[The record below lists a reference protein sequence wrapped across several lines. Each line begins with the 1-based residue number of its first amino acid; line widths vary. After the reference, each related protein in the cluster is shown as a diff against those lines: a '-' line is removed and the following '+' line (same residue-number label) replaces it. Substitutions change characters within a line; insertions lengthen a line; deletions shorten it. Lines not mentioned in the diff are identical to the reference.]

1 MCTIVPLKSEA
12 KKIWTCMFG
21 CGWASYNFLILYHIF
36 PNYMVGKFFYQFF
49 IQFWKNYVLHRDFD
63 LKILLRYFLTR
74 WKKNRISSFLANLL
88 QKFLLLINVAQ
99 FFSSQILYV
108 VHFLVDCKEPLTHI
122 CKERVYTVFT
132 VEWNLKKIFNKK
144 T

>member
-1 MCTIVPLKSEA
+1 MYDRPI
-12 KKIWTCMFG
+12 KIWGEKNLDLHVWRRMGIVQFSHIIPYFPKLY
-21 CGWASYNFLILYHIF
+21 GWKVLLSIFSYN
-36 PNYMVGKFFYQFF
+36 
-49 IQFWKNYVLHRDFD
+49 FWKNYVLHRDFD

-88 QKFLLLINVAQ
+88 QKFLILINVAQ

-122 CKERVYTVFT
+122 CKKECTLFLQ
-132 VEWNLKKIFNKK
+132 WNEI
-144 T
+144 

>member
-36 PNYMVGKFFYQFF
+36 PNYMVGKFFYQCFHTILEKLCSTPRFWLENFITVFF
-49 IQFWKNYVLHRDFD
+49 NSL
-63 LKILLRYFLTR
+63 
-74 WKKNRISSFLANLL
+74 KKNRISSFLANLL
-88 QKFLLLINVAQ
+88 QKFLILINVAQ

-122 CKERVYTVFT
+122 CKKECTLFLQ
-132 VEWNLKKIFNKK
+132 WNEI
-144 T
+144 